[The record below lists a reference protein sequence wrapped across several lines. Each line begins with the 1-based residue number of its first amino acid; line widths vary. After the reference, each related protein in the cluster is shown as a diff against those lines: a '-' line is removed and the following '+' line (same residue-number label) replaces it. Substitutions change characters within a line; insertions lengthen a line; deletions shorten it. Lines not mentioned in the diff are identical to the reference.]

1 MRVLAYGARTE
12 PYSLELR
19 VLLQK
24 ERQFQSDNNIRRT
37 MIASTFGQ
45 GLLMGYTINQRYLS
59 SQPIAFI
66 TPIAVS
72 FGYAQVSQRAKGDR
86 AMILCA
92 SLGSAV
98 SAHLVIGA
106 LTGQLG
112 AAYEFLALG
121 YVALSGIIMQLLFH
135 TAQWGPTVPKLAYL
149 AWVLA

>member
-1 MRVLAYGARTE
+1 
-12 PYSLELR
+12 
-19 VLLQK
+19 
-24 ERQFQSDNNIRRT
+24 

-135 TAQWGPTVPKLAYL
+135 TAQWTRGHAFQNLHNAFYALFKGMTFYCFGTYIE
-149 AWVLA
+149 